1 MEITKEQIRREAA
14 ECDARKIEQARRMSG
29 FEKLRAGA
37 ELFEEACAMTM
48 RGIRFQNPEW
58 SDEECL
64 KELKGRVALL

>member
-48 RGIRFQNPEW
+48 RGIRY
-58 SDEECL
+58 S
-64 KELKGRVALL
+64 